1 MRRRRFLPPRHPP
14 LPRSLS
20 HRSRAWSAA
29 ATRPGGEPLPVPP
42 SDVVLRLPQDMYLH
56 EGAPTEWW
64 WHIGTL
70 RAGERVF
77 GFEINAAS
85 FEGQGFAFTQVMLSD
100 VARDA
105 PPAHDAVRTAGLLA
119 ERLGAERSVEGLV
132 CTAGAA
138 DSKLNAFAVLEP
150 GSGYT
155 SSPRVEIVGGGG
167 SGAVA
172 LATVDPATGRLANVV
187 LVSAGTGYVGAEV
200 RVVGGGGSGAVVRAL
215 HTYVA
220 MEAPQG
226 DPTHDIHV
234 QALLV
239 DDPTLTEV
247 RFDLRFSQ
255 QGRPFFVWGTGI
267 NPGGSGHD
275 LQTNNF
281 YFSLTRLAASGT
293 IELGGRRSPSRARRG
308 WTTSTARSARPRTPS
323 KWFLQ
328 DMQLDDGTCISN
340 YSTVEDGLPALG
352 ERRPSTATIQ
362 DASGSI
368 WYVPTFVTPIERT
381 WTSPVSGETYF
392 MKFRIEILSFDA
404 DLVVESLMD
413 SQEFPVVGSPVYEGR
428 RRRRDVPRAAR
439 PRNGVE
445 RAGSVSTASD
455 RRVKRRRRASRTPAR
470 CAAAL
475 SDVRIRSMY
484 ACRRGVRS
492 SSWFMF
498 AQSSV

>member
-1 MRRRRFLPPRHPP
+1 MRRRRFL
-14 LPRSLS
+14 
-20 HRSRAWSAA
+20 ATAASAA
-29 ATRPGGEPLPVPP
+29 SAVAAAPLVSLVGCGDASSGEPLPVPP
-42 SDVVLRLPQDMYLH
+42 SDVVLRLPQDMYAH
-56 EGAPTEWW
+56 PGAPTEWW

-85 FEGQGFAFTQVMLSD
+85 FAGQGFAFTQVMLSD

-105 PPAHDAVRTAGLLA
+105 HYQRTTPFVPPVFSPSGWA
-119 ERLGAERSVEGLV
+119 ESDPAKDWYARLGS
-132 CTAGAA
+132 A
-138 DSKLNAFAVLEP
+138 DSKLNALAVLEP

-155 SSPRVEIVGGGG
+155 TLPQVEITGGGG
-167 SGAVA
+167 SGAAA
-172 LATVDPATGRLANVV
+172 LATLDPATGGVANVV
-187 LVSAGTGYVGAEV
+187 LVSAGSGYTSEPEV
-200 RVVGGGGSGAVVRAL
+200 RIVGGGGSGAVVRAL

-220 MEAPQG
+220 MDAPQG
-226 DPTHDIHV
+226 DPTQDIHV

-239 DDPTLTEV
+239 DDPSLTEV

-293 IELGGRRSPSRARRG
+293 IELGGETFAVDG
-308 WTTSTARSARPRTPS
+308 TTWMDHEYGAFGTAANPV

-340 YSTVEDGLPALG
+340 YSTVEQGLPALG

-368 WYVPTFVTPIERT
+368 WYVPTFVTAIDRT
-381 WTSPVSGETYF
+381 WTSPVSGATYF
-392 MKFRIEILSFDA
+392 MKLRVEIPSFDA

-413 SQEFPVVGSPVYEGR
+413 AQEFPVVGSPVYEG
-428 RRRRDVPRAAR
+428 V
-439 PRNGVE
+439 
-445 RAGSVSTASD
+445 ASAEGTFRG
-455 RRVKRRRRASRTPAR
+455 RRV
-470 CAAAL
+470 
-475 SDVRIRSMY
+475 
-484 ACRRGVRS
+484 RGTA
-492 SSWFMF
+492 WNE
-498 AQSSV
+498 QDL

>member
-1 MRRRRFLPPRHPP
+1 MRRRRFLTT
-14 LPRSLS
+14 
-20 HRSRAWSAA
+20 AASAA
-29 ATRPGGEPLPVPP
+29 SAVAAAPLVSLVGCGDASSGEPLPVPP
-42 SDVVLRLPQDMYLH
+42 SDVVLRLPQDMYAH
-56 EGAPTEWW
+56 PGAPTEWW

-85 FEGQGFAFTQVMLSD
+85 FAGQGFAFTQVMLSD

-105 PPAHDAVRTAGLLA
+105 HYQRTTPFVPPVFSPSGWA
-119 ERLGAERSVEGLV
+119 ESDPAKDWYARLGS
-132 CTAGAA
+132 A
-138 DSKLNAFAVLEP
+138 DSKLNALAVLEP

-155 SSPRVEIVGGGG
+155 TLPQVEITGGGG
-167 SGAVA
+167 SGAAA
-172 LATVDPATGRLANVV
+172 LATLDPATGGVANVV
-187 LVSAGTGYVGAEV
+187 LVSAGSGYTSEPEV
-200 RVVGGGGSGAVVRAL
+200 RIVGGGGSGAVVRAL

-220 MEAPQG
+220 MDAPQG
-226 DPTHDIHV
+226 DPTQDIHV

-239 DDPTLTEV
+239 DDPSLTEV

-293 IELGGRRSPSRARRG
+293 IELGGETFAVDG
-308 WTTSTARSARPRTPS
+308 TTWMDHEYGAFGTAANPV

-340 YSTVEDGLPALG
+340 YSTVEQGLPALG

-368 WYVPTFVTPIERT
+368 WYVPTFVTAIDRT
-381 WTSPVSGETYF
+381 WTSPVSGATYF
-392 MKFRIEILSFDA
+392 MKLRVEIPSFDA

-413 SQEFPVVGSPVYEGR
+413 AQEFPVVGSPVYEG
-428 RRRRDVPRAAR
+428 V
-439 PRNGVE
+439 
-445 RAGSVSTASD
+445 ASAEGTFRG
-455 RRVKRRRRASRTPAR
+455 RRV
-470 CAAAL
+470 
-475 SDVRIRSMY
+475 
-484 ACRRGVRS
+484 RGTA
-492 SSWFMF
+492 WNE
-498 AQSSV
+498 QDL

>member
-1 MRRRRFLPPRHPP
+1 MRRRRFL
-14 LPRSLS
+14 
-20 HRSRAWSAA
+20 ATAASAA
-29 ATRPGGEPLPVPP
+29 SAVAVAPLASMVGCGDASGGEPLPVPP

-100 VARDA
+100 VARDTHYQRTTPFV
-105 PPAHDAVRTAGLLA
+105 PPVFSPSGWAQSDPSKDWYA
-119 ERLGAERSVEGLV
+119 RL
-132 CTAGAA
+132 GAA

-155 SSPRVEIVGGGG
+155 SSPRVEIVGGSG
-167 SGAVA
+167 SGAAA

-187 LVSAGTGYVGAEV
+187 LVSAGTGYTSEPEV

-293 IELGGRRSPSRARRG
+293 IELGGETFAVEG
-308 WTTSTARSARPRTPS
+308 TTWMDHEYGAFGTAANPV

-392 MKFRIEILSFDA
+392 MKFRIEIPSFDA

-413 SQEFPVVGSPVYEGR
+413 SQEFPVAGSPV
-428 RRRRDVPRAAR
+428 A
-439 PRNGVE
+439 
-445 RAGSVSTASD
+445 
-455 RRVKRRRRASRTPAR
+455 
-470 CAAAL
+470 
-475 SDVRIRSMY
+475 
-484 ACRRGVRS
+484 
-492 SSWFMF
+492 
-498 AQSSV
+498 

>member
-1 MRRRRFLPPRHPP
+1 MRRRRFL
-14 LPRSLS
+14 
-20 HRSRAWSAA
+20 ATAASAA
-29 ATRPGGEPLPVPP
+29 SAVAVAPLASLVGCGDASNGEPLPVPP

-100 VARDA
+100 VARDRHYQRTTPFVPLVFEPRRWA
-105 PPAHDAVRTAGLLA
+105 ESDPAKDWYA
-119 ERLGAERSVEGLV
+119 RLGSVESRLSALELV
-132 CTAGAA
+132 
-138 DSKLNAFAVLEP
+138 SP

-155 SSPRVEIVGGGG
+155 SDPQIEIVGGGG
-167 SGAVA
+167 SGAAA
-172 LATVDPATGRLANVV
+172 LAVRDAATGGLATVV
-187 LVSAGTGYVGAEV
+187 LVSAGSGYTSLPEV

-215 HTYVA
+215 HTYVS
-220 MEAPQG
+220 MTAPQS
-226 DPTHDIHV
+226 DPTQDMHV
-234 QALLV
+234 QALLI
-239 DDPTLTEV
+239 DDPSLTEV

-275 LQTNNF
+275 LQTNNY

-293 IELGGRRSPSRARRG
+293 IEVGGEVFQVEG
-308 WTTSTARSARPRTPS
+308 TTWMDHEYGAFGTAANPV

-340 YSTVEDGLPALG
+340 YSTIEEGLPALG
-352 ERRPSTATIQ
+352 ERRPSNATIQ

-368 WYVPTFVTPIERT
+368 WYVPTFVTPIGRT

-392 MKFRIEILSFDA
+392 MKFRIEIPSFDA
-404 DLVVESLMD
+404 ELVVESLMD
-413 SQEFPVVGSPVYEGR
+413 SQEFPVVGSPVYEG
-428 RRRRDVPRAAR
+428 AASAEGTFR
-439 PRNGVE
+439 G
-445 RAGSVSTASD
+445 
-455 RRVKRRRRASRTPAR
+455 RRV
-470 CAAAL
+470 
-475 SDVRIRSMY
+475 
-484 ACRRGVRS
+484 RGTA
-492 SSWFMF
+492 WNE
-498 AQSSV
+498 QDL

>member
-1 MRRRRFLPPRHPP
+1 MRRRRFL
-14 LPRSLS
+14 
-20 HRSRAWSAA
+20 ATAASAA
-29 ATRPGGEPLPVPP
+29 SAVAVTPLASLVGCGDASSGEPQPVPP

-56 EGAPTEWW
+56 LGAPTEWW

-100 VARDA
+100 VARNAHYQRTTPFVPPVFA
-105 PPAHDAVRTAGLLA
+105 PSGWAQSDPSKSWYAH
-119 ERLGAERSVEGLV
+119 LGAM
-132 CTAGAA
+132 
-138 DSKLNAFAVLEP
+138 DSKLNAFAVVEP

-155 SSPRVEIVGGGG
+155 SSPQIEIIGGGG
-167 SGAVA
+167 SGAAA
-172 LATVDPATGRLANVV
+172 LATVDPATGGLANVV
-187 LVSAGTGYVGAEV
+187 LVNAGSGYTSEPET

-226 DPTHDIHV
+226 DPTQDIHV

-239 DDPTLTEV
+239 DDPSLTEV

-293 IELGGRRSPSRARRG
+293 IELGGEVFPVDG
-308 WTTSTARSARPRTPS
+308 TTWMDHEYGAFGTAANPV

-340 YSTVEDGLPALG
+340 YSTIEEGLPALG

-362 DASGSI
+362 DASGPI

-381 WTSPVSGETYF
+381 WTSPVSGATYF
-392 MKFRIEILSFDA
+392 MKFRVEIPSFDA
-404 DLVVESLMD
+404 ELVVESLMD
-413 SQEFPVVGSPVYEGR
+413 AQEFPVVGSPVYEG
-428 RRRRDVPRAAR
+428 VAAAEGTFR
-439 PRNGVE
+439 G
-445 RAGSVSTASD
+445 
-455 RRVKRRRRASRTPAR
+455 RRV
-470 CAAAL
+470 
-475 SDVRIRSMY
+475 
-484 ACRRGVRS
+484 RGTA
-492 SSWFMF
+492 WNE
-498 AQSSV
+498 QDL

>member
-1 MRRRRFLPPRHPP
+1 MRRRRFLTT
-14 LPRSLS
+14 
-20 HRSRAWSAA
+20 AASAA
-29 ATRPGGEPLPVPP
+29 SAVAAAPLVSLVGCGDASSGEPLPVPP
-42 SDVVLRLPQDMYLH
+42 SDVVLRLPQDMYAH
-56 EGAPTEWW
+56 PGAPTEWW

-85 FEGQGFAFTQVMLSD
+85 FAGQGFAFTQVMLSD

-105 PPAHDAVRTAGLLA
+105 HYQRTTPFVPPVFSPSGWA
-119 ERLGAERSVEGLV
+119 ESDPAKDWYARLGS
-132 CTAGAA
+132 A
-138 DSKLNAFAVLEP
+138 DSKLNALAVLEP

-155 SSPRVEIVGGGG
+155 SAPQVEITGGGG
-167 SGAVA
+167 SGAAA
-172 LATVDPATGRLANVV
+172 LATLDPATGGVANVV
-187 LVSAGTGYVGAEV
+187 LVSAGSGYTSEPEV
-200 RVVGGGGSGAVVRAL
+200 RIVGGGGSGAVVRAL

-220 MEAPQG
+220 MDAPQG
-226 DPTHDIHV
+226 DPTQDIHV

-239 DDPTLTEV
+239 DDPSLTEV

-293 IELGGRRSPSRARRG
+293 IELGGETFAVDG
-308 WTTSTARSARPRTPS
+308 TTWMDHEYGAFGTAANPV

-340 YSTVEDGLPALG
+340 YSTVEQGLPALG

-368 WYVPTFVTPIERT
+368 WYVPTFVTAIDRT
-381 WTSPVSGETYF
+381 WTSPVSGATYF
-392 MKFRIEILSFDA
+392 MKLRVEIPSFDA

-413 SQEFPVVGSPVYEGR
+413 AQEFPVVGSPVYEG
-428 RRRRDVPRAAR
+428 V
-439 PRNGVE
+439 
-445 RAGSVSTASD
+445 ASAEGTFRG
-455 RRVKRRRRASRTPAR
+455 RRV
-470 CAAAL
+470 
-475 SDVRIRSMY
+475 
-484 ACRRGVRS
+484 RGTA
-492 SSWFMF
+492 WNE
-498 AQSSV
+498 QDL

>member
-1 MRRRRFLPPRHPP
+1 MRRRRFL
-14 LPRSLS
+14 
-20 HRSRAWSAA
+20 ATAASAA
-29 ATRPGGEPLPVPP
+29 SAVAVAPLASLVGCGDASSGEPLPVPP
-42 SDVVLRLPQDMYLH
+42 SDVVLRLPQDMYQH
-56 EGAPTEWW
+56 PGAPTEWW

-85 FEGQGFAFTQVMLSD
+85 FAGQGFAFTQVMLSD
-100 VARDA
+100 VARDTHYQRTTPFV
-105 PPAHDAVRTAGLLA
+105 PPVFEPSRWA
-119 ERLGAERSVEGLV
+119 ESDPAKDWYARLG
-132 CTAGAA
+132 TA
-138 DSKLNAFAVLEP
+138 DSKLNAFAVVEP

-155 SSPRVEIVGGGG
+155 SSPQIEIVGGGG
-167 SGAVA
+167 SGAAA
-172 LATVDPATGRLANVV
+172 LATVDPTTGGLANVV
-187 LVSAGTGYVGAEV
+187 LVSAGSPYTSLPEV

-215 HTYVA
+215 HTHVA
-220 MEAPQG
+220 MSAPQG
-226 DPTHDIHV
+226 DPTQDIRV

-293 IELGGRRSPSRARRG
+293 IELGGETFEVEG
-308 WTTSTARSARPRTPS
+308 TTWMDHEYGAFGTAANPV

-340 YSTVEDGLPALG
+340 YSTIEEGLPALG

-381 WTSPVSGETYF
+381 WTSPVSGATYF
-392 MKFRIEILSFDA
+392 MKFRVEIPSFDA

-413 SQEFPVVGSPVYEGR
+413 AQEFPVVGSPVYEG
-428 RRRRDVPRAAR
+428 AASAEGTFR
-439 PRNGVE
+439 G
-445 RAGSVSTASD
+445 
-455 RRVKRRRRASRTPAR
+455 RRV
-470 CAAAL
+470 
-475 SDVRIRSMY
+475 
-484 ACRRGVRS
+484 RGTA
-492 SSWFMF
+492 WNE
-498 AQSSV
+498 QDL